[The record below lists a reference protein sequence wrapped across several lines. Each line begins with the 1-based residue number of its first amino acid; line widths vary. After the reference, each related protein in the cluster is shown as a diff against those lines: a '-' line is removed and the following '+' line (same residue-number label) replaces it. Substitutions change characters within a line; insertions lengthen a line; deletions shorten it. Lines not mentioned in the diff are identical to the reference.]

1 MSSGIHP
8 QEFTVGITDLW
19 EANATLTANVP
30 GGIALDLAYDD
41 DAEETGFT
49 APAKS
54 PYAVLKIDPEEV
66 KPMATRAFVQNIGFT
81 ISIYDSQAMN
91 AAARS
96 LINKAI
102 NDLYCNAQLFLTS
115 GGQSCGSAWPGKSG
129 GTNKIADSRRHGQN
143 VVQTELSFTF
153 MMQGSF

>member
-1 MSSGIHP
+1 MASGIQP
-8 QEFTVGITDLW
+8 QEFTVALTTLW
-19 EANATLTANVP
+19 EASSTLTTNVP

-54 PYAVLKIDPEEV
+54 PYAVVSIDPEEV
-66 KPMATRAFVQNIGFT
+66 KIMATRAFVQNVGFT
-81 ISIYDSQAMN
+81 VTIYDSQPMD
-91 AAARS
+91 AAARAT
-96 LINKAI
+96 INKAI
-102 NDLYCNAQLFLTS
+102 NNLFCNATLNLTS